1 MDGMNGI
8 LSALDT
14 IPPLRRLREAP
25 WSILLI
31 PVALLVVGIFGRG
44 IPWGVTAV
52 LAGAATLLIPAVAA
66 DLVTAGMIC
75 IGLYAGYIT
84 VCMVLAFYH
93 VVGNPAPLDSYATGK
108 PSGIVIYTIGNPSD
122 TVTYMAGNPRGIVIH
137 SAGNPRGAVIHS
149 AGNPRGIVIHSPASL
164 AIYAPGDPASAVA
177 HRGTG
182 TYDSIGRIGHDPLSE
197 AFLTGSGAG
206 ITVDVLKSVLILGF
220 AVWLVPRTIGVHSGL
235 VRRNAALA
243 SRVDLLTETRVA
255 AVDTAAAELR
265 RLERDL
271 HDGAQA
277 RLAAL
282 GINLRA
288 AEQLF
293 KTNPD
298 AALALV
304 AESRENSA
312 LALAELRA
320 LVRGI
325 HPPVLADRGLADAVR
340 ALALSSPVPAGTEIQ
355 LPRRLP
361 APVESAAYF
370 AVAEALANTVKHSGA
385 RTVHIRIAYC
395 AGMLR
400 IEVTDDGRGGADP
413 AHGTGLA
420 GVERRVAAFDG
431 ILAISS
437 PPGGPTIIV
446 IEVPCAL
453 SSPKTSSC

>member
-1 MDGMNGI
+1 MGHTTMDGMNGI
-8 LSALDT
+8 ASALD

-25 WSILLI
+25 WSVLLV
-31 PVALLVVGIFGRG
+31 PVALLVVGIFGQV

-52 LAGAATLLIPAVAA
+52 LAGLATLLIPAVAA

-75 IGLYAGYIT
+75 IGLYACYIT
-84 VCMVLAFYH
+84 VWMVLAFYH
-93 VVGNPAPLDSYATGK
+93 VVGNAVPLATHVTPLMTHVTPLGTHAANIALYL
-108 PSGIVIYTIGNPSD
+108 PGIVTHASGNPPGIMMYTPGSRASI
-122 TVTYMAGNPRGIVIH
+122 VTYLTG
-137 SAGNPRGAVIHS
+137 
-149 AGNPRGIVIHSPASL
+149 SPASGV
-164 AIYAPGDPASAVA
+164 I
-177 HRGTG
+177 HHGTG
-182 TYDSIGRIGHDPLSE
+182 FYASIGRIGLNPLSQG
-197 AFLTGSGAG
+197 FLTGSGAG
-206 ITVDVLKSVLILGF
+206 VTVDVLKSVLILGF

-277 RLAAL
+277 RLVAL

-340 ALALSSPVPAGTEIQ
+340 ALALSSPVPAQTEIQ

-370 AVAEALANTVKHSGA
+370 AVAETLANAVKHSGA
-385 RTVHIRIAYC
+385 RTVHIRIACC

-400 IEVTDDGRGGADP
+400 IEVTDDGHGGADP

-431 ILAISS
+431 ILAVSS